1 MSDAVA
7 ERGLG
12 SGARLARQ
20 GLDGTLITAVL
31 ALLGLG
37 LVMVASASIAIADRK
52 TGEPFYYLWRQLVF
66 LGVGIV
72 AAWPILRTPLVVW
85 EENRGKLLLMGM
97 GLLAIVLVPGIGATI
112 NGSQRWLHLGPLNLQ
127 VSELMKLLLIVYL
140 AGYLVRHGDEVR
152 RSAAGFL
159 KPLALLAVI
168 CGLLLAEPDFGAAV
182 VMTAVCLGLMLLG
195 GVRLWQFGMLLVL
208 AVAALAALAIT
219 SPYRLARLVGFLD
232 PWADPFASGFQLTQA
247 LIAFG
252 RGEWLGVGLGGGVQK
267 LFYLPEAHTD
277 FLLAVIAEELGFLG
291 VFAVVGLFGFIT
303 WRAFTIARNAMAHGA
318 DFAGYCAYG
327 VGLWLALQAYVN
339 VGVNMGVLP
348 TKGLTLPLMSYGGS
362 SMVVSCMAIAL
373 LLRVEYETRGNM
385 LYARGSRASAPSRSL
400 ETSLSLEKGR

>member
-1 MSDAVA
+1 VSDTVA
-7 ERGLG
+7 ELR
-12 SGARLARQ
+12 ARLARS
-20 GLDGTLITAVL
+20 GVDGMLITAVL

-37 LVMVASASIAIADRK
+37 LVMVASASVAIADRK
-52 TGEPFYYLWRQLVF
+52 TGEPFYYLWRQLAF
-66 LGVGIV
+66 LAVGIA

-97 GLLAIVLVPGIGATI
+97 GLLVAVLMPGIGVMI
-112 NGSQRWLHLGPLNLQ
+112 NGSHRWLHLGLFNLQ

-140 AGYLVRHGDEVR
+140 AGYLVRRGDEVR
-152 RSAAGFL
+152 RSATGFL

-195 GVRLWQFGMLLVL
+195 GVRLWHFGMLLVL
-208 AVAALAALAIT
+208 VVAALAALAIT
-219 SPYRLARLVGFLD
+219 SPYRLARLVGFLN
-232 PWADPFASGFQLTQA
+232 PWSDPFASGFQLTQA

-303 WRAFTIARNAMAHGA
+303 WRAFTIARNALAHGA

-373 LLRVEYETRGNM
+373 LLRVEYETRGNI
-385 LYARGSRASAPSRSL
+385 LYARDSRTSAPHR
-400 ETSLSLEKGR
+400 

>member
-1 MSDAVA
+1 M
-7 ERGLG
+7 
-12 SGARLARQ
+12 
-20 GLDGTLITAVL
+20 LITAVL

-37 LVMVASASIAIADRK
+37 LVMVASASVAIADRK
-52 TGEPFYYLWRQLVF
+52 TGEPFYYLWRQLAF
-66 LGVGIV
+66 LAVGIV

-97 GLLAIVLVPGIGATI
+97 GLLITVLVPGIGVMI
-112 NGSQRWLHLGPLNLQ
+112 NGSQRWLHLGPFNLQ

-140 AGYLVRHGDEVR
+140 SGYLVRHGDEVR

-195 GVRLWQFGMLLVL
+195 GVRLWHFGMLLVL
-208 AVAALAALAIT
+208 AVTALATLAIT

-303 WRAFTIARNAMAHGA
+303 WRAFTIARSALAHGA

-373 LLRVEYETRGNM
+373 LLRVEYEARGNM
-385 LYARGSRASAPSRSL
+385 LYKGSYTRDSRASVLHR
-400 ETSLSLEKGR
+400 R